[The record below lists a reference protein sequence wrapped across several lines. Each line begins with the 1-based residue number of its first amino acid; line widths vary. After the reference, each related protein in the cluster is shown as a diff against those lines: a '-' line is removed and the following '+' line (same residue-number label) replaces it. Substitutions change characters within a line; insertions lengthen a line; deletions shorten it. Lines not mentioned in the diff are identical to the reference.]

1 MIQTLL
7 VDLAVA
13 QDGGYSATPS
23 AATGRTSDGDG
34 ATGTKEAS
42 GGAAGGGASSPFSGD
57 FFLILVLVVVA
68 MFGFSIMSQRKQKKK
83 RKAMMDTLAKRDVVQ
98 TIGGI
103 IGTVVDVKG
112 ARVVL
117 CVHEGSNARITV
129 TRSAIQ
135 TTLEVAGGEAAAADS
150 GEDTED

>member
-23 AATGRTSDGDG
+23 AATGRTSGGDG
-34 ATGTKEAS
+34 ATGTSEAS
-42 GGAAGGGASSPFSGD
+42 GSTAAGASSSPFSGD

-83 RKAMMDTLAKRDVVQ
+83 RQAMMDTLSKHDVVQ

-103 IGTVVDVKG
+103 IGTVVDIKG
-112 ARVVL
+112 DRVML
-117 CVHEGSNARITV
+117 CVHEGTNARLTV
-129 TRSAIQ
+129 SRSAIQ
-135 TTLEVAGGEAAAADS
+135 TTLEAAGGEDAAADS

>member
-7 VDLAVA
+7 VDLVVA

-23 AATGRTSDGDG
+23 VATGRTSGGEG
-34 ATGTKEAS
+34 ATGTADAT
-42 GGAAGGGASSPFSGD
+42 GGAAGGASSPFSGD

-68 MFGFSIMSQRKQKKK
+68 MFGFSIMSQRKQKKQ
-83 RKAMMDTLAKRDVVQ
+83 RQAMMDTLAKRDVVQ

-103 IGTVVDVKG
+103 IGTVVDIKG
-112 ARVVL
+112 DRVVL

-135 TTLEVAGGEAAAADS
+135 TTLEVAGGEAAADDS